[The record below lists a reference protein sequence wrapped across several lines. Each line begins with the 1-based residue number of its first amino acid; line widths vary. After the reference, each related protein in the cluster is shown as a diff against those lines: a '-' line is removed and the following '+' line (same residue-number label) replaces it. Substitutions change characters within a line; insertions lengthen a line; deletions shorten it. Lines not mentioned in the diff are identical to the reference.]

1 MRINRHYL
9 GPFLRGTLCLILAI
23 FLFDVMGAIV
33 KFLSAAYPAQQLSLF
48 RNLFGLAPSLL
59 VLFLARDWH
68 AAGRPLKIRQWRLGL
83 VRGGFVAVAQFCFYT
98 ALGNMAFATAT
109 TLAFAGPLLITA
121 LSVPILRHRV
131 GIWRWSAVALGFV
144 GVVMVMQPGRDA
156 FGGYAILP
164 VIAAFGY
171 ALTSVTVNLFDKSV
185 PSALVNLYGT
195 GGALIG
201 ACVVVLSS
209 GAYVT
214 VASADDWFWLI
225 LMGLVGGCAVL
236 ALVTAYRMTAPSSLA
251 PFEYV
256 GIPISFAI
264 GWVIFNEAP
273 FERLWPGA
281 LLIVAGGLLIVWR
294 QHHNARHK
302 VDP

>member
-1 MRINRHYL
+1 
-9 GPFLRGTLCLILAI
+9 
-23 FLFDVMGAIV
+23 
-33 KFLSAAYPAQQLSLF
+33 
-48 RNLFGLAPSLL
+48 
-59 VLFLARDWH
+59 
-68 AAGRPLKIRQWRLGL
+68 
-83 VRGGFVAVAQFCFYT
+83 
-98 ALGNMAFATAT
+98 
-109 TLAFAGPLLITA
+109 
-121 LSVPILRHRV
+121 
-131 GIWRWSAVALGFV
+131 
-144 GVVMVMQPGRDA
+144 
-156 FGGYAILP
+156 
-164 VIAAFGY
+164 
-171 ALTSVTVNLFDKSV
+171 
-185 PSALVNLYGT
+185 VNLYGT